1 MQKTDRVIVTAK
13 QIRRITLGGTLMSEE
28 MKQLDIPVWVSSYF
42 LVYTG
47 VMEKEIIKEKVTY
60 QSVLHW
66 GTEKRIISWN
76 KLAETVSWRVF
87 MGGCWI

>member
-47 VMEKEIIKEKVTY
+47 VMEKEIIKEKSASLTCK
-60 QSVLHW
+60 S
-66 GTEKRIISWN
+66 KI
-76 KLAETVSWRVF
+76 
-87 MGGCWI
+87 